1 MPKAMYKSE
10 LAERA
15 GVSMRTFSRYIASR
29 RQTLQDMGVS
39 PHTQLLPPNAVQYIS
54 NDYGIDL

>member
-1 MPKAMYKSE
+1 MYKSE

-54 NDYGIDL
+54 DDYGIDL